1 MDYKRYENE
10 SVEELTFRI
19 CSEKDN
25 IGSWQDVA
33 NILNELLGEEYTESK
48 YRKSYQAFKKML
60 EANQSKFS
68 DSNAQ
73 LEQIRLETETLK
85 KERIKLSDE
94 RVTYNRLIREQ
105 ARRESF
111 EDMIKNIVCEN
122 TQPIAFEL
130 KQSDNYS
137 SSQDLLVHLTD
148 IHTGIFIDNCFNKF
162 NEDVLKDRIEEYTS
176 RIIGLK
182 KLHNAEN
189 CYIVIG
195 EIISG
200 LIHNNLRL
208 QNNMDLMQQF
218 KCISELISIMLLE
231 LSKWFN
237 SIEIYTTIGNHSR
250 IVAKKED
257 SLQGENM
264 DLLLPHY
271 LRARLQNVD
280 NILIKDND
288 VMQDIAMFNIRG
300 NHIFS
305 SHGDKDKPSS
315 VVQNFTMMF
324 GVKPDI
330 VLLGHR
336 HTNGMTTIFDTKV
349 IESGCISGTDEYAL
363 SIRKKNKPEQTIS
376 IIDENGLVCIY
387 DVKLN

>member
-60 EANQSKFS
+60 EANQSKFIDS
-68 DSNAQ
+68 DAQ
-73 LEQIRLETETLK
+73 LEQIRLETEVLK
-85 KERIKLSDE
+85 KERQKLSDE
-94 RVTYNRLIREQ
+94 RVEYNRRIREE
-105 ARRESF
+105 ARKESF
-111 EDMIKNIVCEN
+111 GDIIKNIISDNVE
-122 TQPIAFEL
+122 PFKL
-130 KQSDNYS
+130 KYDNDLNYS
-137 SSQDLLVHLTD
+137 SDRDLLVHLSD
-148 IHTGIFIDNCFNKF
+148 IHTGIEINNFFNKF
-162 NEDVLKDRIEEYTS
+162 NEDVLKQRIELYTS
-176 RIIGLK
+176 KIIELK
-182 KLHNAEN
+182 NIHNAEN

-195 EIISG
+195 EVCSG

-208 QNNMDLMQQF
+208 QNNMDLIQQF
-218 KCISELISIMLLE
+218 KYITELISSMLLE
-231 LSKWFN
+231 LSKHFN
-237 SIEIYTTIGNHSR
+237 IINAYTTIGNHSR

-257 SLQGENM
+257 SLQGENI
-264 DLLLPHY
+264 DLLVPFY
-271 LRARLQNVD
+271 LRARLQNIENINIID
-280 NILIKDND
+280 NEI
-288 VMQDIAMFNIRG
+288 VEDIAMFNIRG
-300 NHIFS
+300 NNIFS

-324 GVKPDI
+324 GIKPDI

-336 HTNGMTTIFDTKV
+336 HTNGMTTVFDTKV
-349 IESGCISGTDEYAL
+349 IESGCVSGTDAYAL